1 MPTVAQ
7 IVTEIYPVAQYLAT
21 IDIYKGGL
29 SGGGVDIG
37 LSEKISNIGR
47 SVKRIYDVTPNDTTL
62 FATANCLYG
71 ICGIYGTR
79 AQALSGTSG
88 VVAGIVPPPAGLPQP
103 IDWRVSGT
111 ASATAPLATGDTS
124 VVLDGTNGMP
134 DLRGYNVAY
143 TRGGI
148 PQYTTNPGD
157 GSNYYGWDRLTG
169 LFQLLGSAPSAVL
182 GEQMRID
189 PIS

>member
-1 MPTVAQ
+1 MALTVQQQLNIANACS
-7 IVTEIYPVAQYLAT
+7 IYASNELVSGKV
-21 IDIYKGGL
+21 DGGL
-29 SGGGVDIG
+29 LDERLPS
-37 LSEKISNIGR
+37 L
-47 SVKRIYDVTPNDTTL
+47 L
-62 FATANCLYG
+62 FATRQGLEWLYELDPTNEDLTPIG
-71 ICGIYGTR
+71 NGLIAICKHY
-79 AQALSGTSG
+79 AKAENE
-88 VVAGIVPPPAGLPQP
+88 IVGGGSVPSVNPNTALPQP

-111 ASATAPLATGDTS
+111 ASATAPLATADTS